1 MPKRLLPLIPAG
13 LLVQQ
18 VLPTP
23 EHITIK
29 ASPRQNAAACPDCGV
44 ASRRV
49 HSRYGRTLADLP
61 WQGRPVTLAVHARRF
76 RCLNP
81 ACARQ
86 TFAERLAEVLLCEFA
101 MTWLRLRVGKPG
113 AVPEARMVGVEIER
127 GSR

>member
-18 VLPTP
+18 VLPTS

-76 RCLNP
+76 RCLNS

-86 TFAERLAEVLLCEFA
+86 TFAGNLVAHSAMGFINFLSERHQLFLA
-101 MTWLRLRVGKPG
+101 LRL
-113 AVPEARMVGVEIER
+113 
-127 GSR
+127 SRRFFCFCFGLRL